1 MLIMQEYF
9 NKLNSMPSSKR
20 DQPMQTHYSNKMQSR
35 QKQSLPTENR
45 FRQNSG
51 GYMRPLN
58 SPPNF
63 QGNNYLHLNLKD
75 LR

>member
-1 MLIMQEYF
+1 MQEYF
-9 NKLNSMPSSKR
+9 NQLNSMASTKR
-20 DQPMQTHYSNKMQSR
+20 DQPKQTHYSNKMQIR
-35 QKQSLPTENR
+35 PKQSLPTENR

-58 SPPNF
+58 SQPNF
-63 QGNNYLHLNLKD
+63 QGNNYLHISLKD